1 MLPTTLKITLE
12 VALFCYF
19 VIILVCL
26 KYKAIELKYTL
37 LWIFCGLAMAFMLL
51 FPDEFLRFIN
61 LIGIEGTMNGLF
73 ISFIAFLIMITMSLT
88 SIVSKQTKKI
98 RRLAQQ
104 IAILE
109 RRMQRLEAQGVKEG
123 LENPTDEAPCGHGE
137 KL

>member
-1 MLPTTLKITLE
+1 MLPTTLTITLE
-12 VALFCYF
+12 VALVCYF
-19 VIILVCL
+19 LVILIFL

-51 FPDEFLRFIN
+51 FPEVFLRFIN
-61 LIGIEGTMNGLF
+61 LLGIESTMNGLF

-104 IAILE
+104 IAILDRKIQE
-109 RRMQRLEAQGVKEG
+109 LE
-123 LENPTDEAPCGHGE
+123 E
-137 KL
+137 KAEKK